1 MDAANAI
8 YQTNVI
14 ISSIGAGE
22 VMACN
27 LLLENTAEGIDAF
40 LQKRPAIWRGK

>member
-22 VMACN
+22 ACN
-27 LLLENTAEGIDAF
+27 LLLEDTAEGIDAF
-40 LQKRPAIWRGK
+40 LQKRPAIWGGK